1 MAAMPASQ
9 RRQRADVKWFPGT
22 LISCA
27 HDNLL
32 FDSIF
37 HFNCFINSVSYMLL
51 ASLSRSHW
59 HLPHHTSCRAML
71 RQPFQPPACHAHS
84 KP

>member
-9 RRQRADVKWFPGT
+9 RRQRAGDVKKWFPGT

-37 HFNCFINSVSYMLL
+37 SF
-51 ASLSRSHW
+51 
-59 HLPHHTSCRAML
+59 
-71 RQPFQPPACHAHS
+71 
-84 KP
+84 